1 MLISNI
7 VLGTQDDWCSTA
19 FCVRSQLGDA
29 VRGNARVRSEK
40 WRCDIRD
47 TDQAVLTF
55 GDNVP
60 RRVISMASSNCF
72 WNLLRVR
79 ALLTTKDMA
88 ARTSR
93 LSTIT
98 SSTCSARC
106 LQTGRP
112 SRRSWS
118 RSSIAICTWVS
129 SHVVLYL
136 WRPLVDLLFVESEQ
150 LQQWNWQH
158 WCDMQLTA
166 QWKSIP
172 GQPGPQKWYQNLLK
186 IIQNRTPASEGQL
199 SGRQYFCTPC
209 RKLSKHAEASLF
221 AVGDISVFVVS

>member
-1 MLISNI
+1 MILWVTYFKHVISMLISNI

-19 FCVRSQLGDA
+19 FCVRSQFGDA

-47 TDQAVLTF
+47 TDQAVSTF

-98 SSTCSARC
+98 WSTCSARC
-106 LQTGRP
+106 LQTGCP

-136 WRPLVDLLFVESEQ
+136 WPPLVD
-150 LQQWNWQH
+150 
-158 WCDMQLTA
+158 
-166 QWKSIP
+166 
-172 GQPGPQKWYQNLLK
+172 
-186 IIQNRTPASEGQL
+186 
-199 SGRQYFCTPC
+199 
-209 RKLSKHAEASLF
+209 
-221 AVGDISVFVVS
+221 

>member
-1 MLISNI
+1 MDTERWHRWLGLQQSCPLEAVARGLEDDNYCWSYVTLWVTYFKHVTSMLISNI

-19 FCVRSQLGDA
+19 FCVRSQFGDA

-40 WRCDIRD
+40 WRCDIRY

-106 LQTGRP
+106 LETGRP

-118 RSSIAICTWVS
+118 RSSIPICTWVS

-136 WRPLVDLLFVESEQ
+136 WPPLVD
-150 LQQWNWQH
+150 
-158 WCDMQLTA
+158 
-166 QWKSIP
+166 
-172 GQPGPQKWYQNLLK
+172 
-186 IIQNRTPASEGQL
+186 
-199 SGRQYFCTPC
+199 
-209 RKLSKHAEASLF
+209 
-221 AVGDISVFVVS
+221 

>member
-19 FCVRSQLGDA
+19 FCVRSQFGDA

-93 LSTIT
+93 LSTIMW
-98 SSTCSARC
+98 STCSARC

-118 RSSIAICTWVS
+118 RSSIPICTWVS

-166 QWKSIP
+166 QWKLFP
-172 GQPGPQKWYQNLLK
+172 GQPGPQKWHQNLLK
-186 IIQNRTPASEGQL
+186 IIQNRTLASEGQL
-199 SGRQYFCTPC
+199 SG
-209 RKLSKHAEASLF
+209 LVEDAERA
-221 AVGDISVFVVS
+221 DQD